1 MDPIESYVGGS
12 DGERGLHRG
21 VSRKENKEESDNLEY
36 RITKKDLGNWD
47 NSLVIPICEIQYSI
61 FVNYTASNSY

>member
-1 MDPIESYVGGS
+1 M
-12 DGERGLHRG
+12 ERGLHRG

-61 FVNYTASNSY
+61 FVNILLPTAINYHDKGINI